1 MYSWQPLSS
10 SFVSPRQRAQR
21 TFELLNLGFKDLPWK
36 AHGSADGAL
45 SSSPEELCPARIEIT
60 EDIREWD
67 YGDYEGITSPEIRKL
82 RKEQGLSEQ
91 WDIWKDGC
99 PGGE

>member
-1 MYSWQPLSS
+1 MQNHVFTLH

-21 TFELLNLGFKDLPWK
+21 TFELLNLGFTDLPWK
-36 AHGSADGAL
+36 AHGPAEGVAA
-45 SSSPEELCPARIEIT
+45 EACQARIEIT
-60 EDIREWD
+60 DDIREWD

-82 RKEQGLSEQ
+82 RKEQGLSEH
-91 WDIWKDGC
+91 WDIWRDGC